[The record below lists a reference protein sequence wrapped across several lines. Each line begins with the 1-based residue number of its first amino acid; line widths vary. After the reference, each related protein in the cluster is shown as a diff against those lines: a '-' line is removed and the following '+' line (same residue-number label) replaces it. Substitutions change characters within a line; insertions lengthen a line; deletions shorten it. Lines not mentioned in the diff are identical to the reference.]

1 MQQLLQH
8 NSRLAAWQS
17 CTRHPTKAWVRNK
30 CLLRI
35 CGFLFHSIIVAI
47 ADWYK
52 LLLTVVLIHVSEA
65 MAVCYFQPYCYLFSY
80 NHNARV
86 IPLKTSS
93 ATLHLL
99 FPLPEVCHPALHILG
114 FFFFFLFS
122 SLAMALNI
130 TSLEWPSL
138 ICYLSAI
145 YGGVCYLHIWTSIFP
160 FFLLK

>member
-52 LLLTVVLIHVSEA
+52 LLLTVVLTHVSEA
-65 MAVCYFQPYCYLFSY
+65 MTVCYFQPYCYLFSY

-99 FPLPEVCHPALHILG
+99 FPLPGLSPSSPHTWLLLFVFIFGYG
-114 FFFFFLFS
+114 FKY
-122 SLAMALNI
+122 
-130 TSLEWPSL
+130 SLEWPSL

-145 YGGVCYLHIWTSIFP
+145 YGGVCYLHIRTSIFP